1 MANSEDKVTKIE
13 EISESLEKQKVD
25 RELVEP
31 TERAAPN
38 KEQFDALM
46 NLEKQRAPA
55 VVRTGSGERASLM
68 DHVRDIHHKVESVS
82 RASPQ
87 EVVAQAQ
94 DVIKQ
99 IESVKTQLA
108 TPHLEIKGSVQSL
121 LKNKLTHID
130 ESLKIAM
137 NRAGMEYIPQEF
149 DQKSNLVSP
158 IERFIGFLTHGQYQ
172 LQKLANDV
180 EMMHL
185 TGTEISP
192 ASMLAIQIKVGYV
205 QQEVEFFANMLNKA
219 LESTK
224 TIMNVQI

>member
-1 MANSEDKVTKIE
+1 MVDKEDKIAKIE
-13 EISESLEKQKVD
+13 EISDSKRPKQI
-25 RELVEP
+25 EEEIEEP
-31 TERAAPN
+31 TRTSPN

-46 NLEKQRAPA
+46 NLDHQRAPTVVKTEA
-55 VVRTGSGERASLM
+55 VEKVTLM
-68 DHVRDIHHKVESVS
+68 DQIRDINHKVEGVS

-87 EVVAQAQ
+87 ELVAQAQ
-94 DVIKQ
+94 EVIKQ
-99 IESVKTQLA
+99 IEEVKTHLA
-108 TPHLEIKGSVQSL
+108 TPDLELKGSVQSL

-130 ESLKIAM
+130 ESLKVAL
-137 NRAGMEYIPQEF
+137 NRAGIEYTPQELGA
-149 DQKSNLVSP
+149 KTNLITP

-172 LQKLANDV
+172 LQKLASDV

-185 TGTEISP
+185 NSENMSP
-192 ASMLAIQIKVGYV
+192 ASMLAIQIKVGYI